1 VAKKYWLMKSEPD
14 VWSYDDHAA
23 EGVAEWDG
31 IRNYQARN
39 FMRDD
44 FEIGDTVLFY
54 HSNHKPPHVAGICE
68 VVREAYPD
76 STAFDPDAKYY
87 DPKSDP
93 ENPRWLMVD
102 LKAVRKLERP
112 VSLAEIKANP
122 ALADMRLVARGN
134 RLSIMPVEKAE
145 YEEIL
150 RMAKSDPED

>member
-1 VAKKYWLMKSEPD
+1 MAKNYWLMKSEPD
-14 VWSYDDHAA
+14 VWSYDDHAEA
-23 EGVAEWDG
+23 GVAEWDG

-39 FMRDD
+39 FMRDE
-44 FEIGDTVLFY
+44 FRVGDLVLFY
-54 HSNHKPPHVAGICE
+54 HSNFKPPHVAGICE

-76 STAFDPDAKYY
+76 TTAFDPDAKYY
-87 DPKSDP
+87 DPKSDRD
-93 ENPRWLMVD
+93 NPRWLMVD

-150 RMAKSDPED
+150 RMATADPET